1 MVSLGEFMQNV
12 RERTSATHHLRAAD
26 AFELLLKGEADA
38 DDTAWR
44 ITMIYEV
51 DLKRNNGSS
60 YADCHNKVNDFFLD
74 QMIGAIR
81 CFGDAA
87 VQQRLIDLLME
98 IRKQPDVKTPDRS
111 VEMHRGVEV
120 YWRDVLGWSFA
131 FTYHGLGQ

>member
-1 MVSLGEFMQNV
+1 MVSIEEFMQNV
-12 RERTSATHHLRAAD
+12 RERTSDTHHLQAAD

-38 DDTAWR
+38 DDTAR
-44 ITMIYEV
+44 SITMIYEV
-51 DLKRNNGSS
+51 DLKRNNGSV
-60 YADCHNKVNDFFLD
+60 YADSHNKVNDFFLD

-87 VQQRLIDLLME
+87 VQQRLIDLLVE

-111 VEMHRGVEV
+111 VEMHRGVEA
-120 YWRDVLGWSFA
+120 YWRDVPGWSFA